1 MEMALIHRLLLV
13 GRGMAMGIK
22 LALCLL
28 LCVGFLCTEEARLLH
43 CVGDCE
49 HGAENTAEGVTGGR
63 SSIWELEWGS
73 EVMSAGERKREVP
86 GGPDPHHHR

>member
-1 MEMALIHRLLLV
+1 MAPAMPR

-28 LCVGFLCTEEARLLH
+28 LCVGFVCTEEARLLH

-49 HGAENTAEGVTGGR
+49 HGAEDTEEGVTGGR
-63 SSIWELEWGS
+63 SSMWELEW
-73 EVMSAGERKREVP
+73 RKREVP
-86 GGPDPHHHR
+86 GGPEPHHHR